1 MNNRDRI
8 PVIMDCD
15 PGHDD
20 AIALFFAHAR
30 EEIDIRLVSTVAGN
44 QTVEKTTLNAQKIMS
59 FLGIEA
65 PVAMGAAKPLFRD
78 LITAEALHG
87 ESGLD
92 GPVLPDAR
100 KPLAKLPAFPMMVRV
115 LETSERPVTIVST
128 AALTNVGLLLLLRPD
143 LKSKI
148 ERISL
153 MGGALT
159 GGNWS
164 PSAEFNILVD
174 PEAAHVVFSSELP
187 IIMSPLEVTHRAL
200 ITASD
205 IERIRAIDGRSALLV
220 AELLD
225 YFWKVHERVGFTGAP
240 LHDLCA
246 VAALVAPEIFQGREA
261 QVQVEY
267 GGIYSSG
274 ATIVNLVN
282 SPDSEANVKVFLDVD
297 REAFVDLL
305 VAALETLN

>member
-1 MNNRDRI
+1 MNWERI

-20 AIALFFAHAR
+20 AVALFFAHAR

-44 QTVEKTTLNAQKIMS
+44 QTVEKTTLNARRIMS
-59 FLGIEA
+59 FLEA
-65 PVAMGAAKPLFRD
+65 GSPVARGAAKPLFRD
-78 LITAEALHG
+78 LITAETIHG

-92 GPVLPDAR
+92 GPVLPDACIPEAR
-100 KPLAKLPAFPMMVRV
+100 LPAFSMMAKV
-115 LETSERPVTIVST
+115 LEESERPLTIVAT

-153 MGGALT
+153 MGGALA
-159 GGNWS
+159 GGNWT

-174 PEAAHVVFSSELP
+174 PEAAHVVFSSGLP
-187 IIMSPLEVTHRAL
+187 IIMSPLEVTHKAL
-200 ITASD
+200 VTFSD
-205 IERIRAIDGRSALLV
+205 IERIRGIGGRSALLV

-225 YFWKVHERVGFTGAP
+225 YFWKAYERAGFAGAP

-246 VAALVAPEIFQGREA
+246 VAALTTPKIFQGEMA
-261 QVQVEY
+261 WVEVECN
-267 GGIYSSG
+267 GIYSSG
-274 ATIVNLVN
+274 ATVVSLVDTPNLK
-282 SPDSEANVKVFLDVD
+282 ANVKILLDVD
-297 REAFVDLL
+297 REALMDLL
-305 VAALETLN
+305 VAALEALG

>member
-1 MNNRDRI
+1 VSLNQI

-20 AIALFFAHAR
+20 AVALFFAHAR
-30 EEIDIRLVSTVAGN
+30 EEIDIKLISTVAGN
-44 QTVEKTTLNAQKIMS
+44 QTVEKTTLNARRIIS
-59 FLGIEA
+59 FLGAKA
-65 PVAMGAAKPLFRD
+65 PVARGAAKPLFRS
-78 LITAEALHG
+78 LITAEAIHG

-92 GPVLPDAR
+92 GPVLPVVSI
-100 KPLAKLPAFPMMVRV
+100 PEAKLPAFPMMVKI
-115 LETSERPVTIVST
+115 LEESERPLTIVAT
-128 AALTNVGLLLLLRPD
+128 GALSNVGLLLLLRPD

-148 ERISL
+148 EQISL

-174 PEAAHVVFSSELP
+174 PEAAHVVFSSGLP

-200 ITASD
+200 VTASD
-205 IERIRAIDGRSALLV
+205 IERIRAIDGHSAPLV

-225 YFWKVHERVGFTGAP
+225 YFCKVHDKAGFPGAP

-246 VAALVAPEIFQGREA
+246 VVALTNPEIFQEKGA
-261 QVQVEY
+261 WVQIECNGV
-267 GGIYSSG
+267 YSNG
-274 ATIVNLVN
+274 ATVVKLVD
-282 SPDSEANVKVFLDVD
+282 SPNPRANVRILLDVD
-297 REAFVDLL
+297 RKTFVDLL
-305 VAALETLN
+305 VAALETLD